1 MEAQALAAIV
11 QFGAA
16 GLIGWMWLT
25 ERRSAMTREQQLSE
39 THSRLLRDRETL
51 EVLVAA
57 LRDNTRA
64 SAAIEAG
71 QRAIADAVSRLAVR
85 PAARQVPR
93 QASTKPRRRGSSGRG
108 SGRT

>member
-1 MEAQALAAIV
+1 MMEPQVLTAIV

-39 THSRLLRDRETL
+39 THARLLRDRESL
-51 EVLVAA
+51 EVLIAA

-71 QRAIADAVSRLAVR
+71 QRALADALARLVQKPPPR
-85 PAARQVPR
+85 HRRQG
-93 QASTKPRRRGSSGRG
+93 PRR
-108 SGRT
+108 

>member
-39 THSRLLRDRETL
+39 THSRLLRDRESL

-71 QRAIADAVSRLAVR
+71 QRAIADAVSRLANQGVA
-85 PAARQVPR
+85 PE
-93 QASTKPRRRGSSGRG
+93 TRRR
-108 SGRT
+108 RTRARRA

>member
-39 THSRLLRDRETL
+39 THARLLRDRETL

-71 QRAIADAVSRLAVR
+71 QRAIADAVTRFANQ
-85 PAARQVPR
+85 AAAAAPR
-93 QASTKPRRRGSSGRG
+93 PRRRRSTARRS
-108 SGRT
+108 

>member
-85 PAARQVPR
+85 PAARQ
-93 QASTKPRRRGSSGRG
+93 ASTKPRRRGSSGRG

>member
-1 MEAQALAAIV
+1 MDPQALTAIV

-16 GLIGWMWLT
+16 GLIGWMWLA

-39 THSRLLRDRETL
+39 AHARLLRDRETL
-51 EVLVAA
+51 DVLVAA

-71 QRAIADAVSRLAVR
+71 QRAIADAMARLASPQRRARAR
-85 PAARQVPR
+85 PHR
-93 QASTKPRRRGSSGRG
+93 
-108 SGRT
+108 

>member
-1 MEAQALAAIV
+1 MEAQALAAIA

-16 GLIGWMWLT
+16 GLIAWMWLT

-39 THSRLLRDRETL
+39 THARLLRDRETL

-71 QRAIADAVSRLAVR
+71 QRAIADAVSRLATHAPRR
-85 PAARQVPR
+85 PSRV
-93 QASTKPRRRGSSGRG
+93 SRRRGTTR
-108 SGRT
+108 RN

>member
-1 MEAQALAAIV
+1 METQALAAIV

-39 THSRLLRDRETL
+39 THARLLRDRETL

-71 QRAIADAVSRLAVR
+71 QRAIADAMARLA
-85 PAARQVPR
+85 PAARR
-93 QASTKPRRRGSSGRG
+93 RRTNPRR
-108 SGRT
+108 

>member
-1 MEAQALAAIV
+1 MEAQALAAIA

-16 GLIGWMWLT
+16 GLIAWMWLT

-39 THSRLLRDRETL
+39 THARLLRDRETL

-71 QRAIADAVSRLAVR
+71 QRAIADAVSRLATHAPCRSSRV
-85 PAARQVPR
+85 
-93 QASTKPRRRGSSGRG
+93 SRRRGPTR
-108 SGRT
+108 RN